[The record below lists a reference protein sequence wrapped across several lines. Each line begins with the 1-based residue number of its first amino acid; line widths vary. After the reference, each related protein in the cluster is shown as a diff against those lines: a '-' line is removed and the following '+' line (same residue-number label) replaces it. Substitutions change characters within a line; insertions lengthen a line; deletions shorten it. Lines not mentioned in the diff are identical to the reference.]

1 MSLRAVSSVLAV
13 AAVSAL
19 AACTDTTA
27 PVAAPATGPGRSLV
41 ATVEG
46 AIPGRFIVTVAEGTD
61 PAVVAAAFGLTPD
74 FVYRNALNGFAAGSV
89 SDATVSAL
97 KADPRVLLVEADA
110 VVQAPPHRFETQ
122 ENATWGLD
130 RIDQRA
136 LPMDGTYNYR
146 FTGKGVIAYIVDTG
160 IRYTHQEFGGR
171 ATPGFDAFNDGQNG
185 NDCQG
190 HGTHVAGTVGG
201 TKFGVAK
208 QVQLVSVRVLGCDGS
223 GATSG
228 VVAGMDWVVGDVNA
242 RRASGEAVP
251 AVANLSLGSLIGNNS
266 TDNAVRRMLAAGVTT
281 VLAAGNGIPSGGVPQ
296 DACNASPAR
305 TREALTIGATTR
317 TDGRTTW
324 SNFGDCVDF
333 FAPGASITAASWA
346 NDTDVRTISG
356 TSMAAPHV
364 AGVAALYLERNK
376 RALPATVNQALAD
389 ATTKG
394 VVTTSLTTNNHL
406 LFTGF

>member
-1 MSLRAVSSVLAV
+1 
-13 AAVSAL
+13 
-19 AACTDTTA
+19 
-27 PVAAPATGPGRSLV
+27 
-41 ATVEG
+41 
-46 AIPGRFIVTVAEGTD
+46 
-61 PAVVAAAFGLTPD
+61 
-74 FVYRNALNGFAAGSV
+74 
-89 SDATVSAL
+89 
-97 KADPRVLLVEADA
+97 
-110 VVQAPPHRFETQ
+110 
-122 ENATWGLD
+122 
-130 RIDQRA
+130 
-136 LPMDGTYNYR
+136 
-146 FTGKGVIAYIVDTG
+146 
-160 IRYTHQEFGGR
+160 
-171 ATPGFDAFNDGQNG
+171 
-185 NDCQG
+185 
-190 HGTHVAGTVGG
+190 
-201 TKFGVAK
+201 
-208 QVQLVSVRVLGCDGS
+208 
-223 GATSG
+223 
-228 VVAGMDWVVGDVNA
+228 
-242 RRASGEAVP
+242 
-251 AVANLSLGSLIGNNS
+251 
-266 TDNAVRRMLAAGVTT
+266 MLAAGVTT